1 MLSCM
6 LKLFAETVV
15 TLPEITKLPVT
26 VTSPEI
32 VPPVELNLVL
42 AVLNAA
48 AAFSAVVLA
57 NVYAEFAYEPAD
69 SAFVAAVLA

>member
-1 MLSCM
+1 M

-15 TLPEITKLPVT
+15 TLPEIVKLPVT

-48 AAFSAVVLA
+48 DAFSAVVLA
-57 NVYAEFAYEPAD
+57 NAYAE
-69 SAFVAAVLA
+69 LA